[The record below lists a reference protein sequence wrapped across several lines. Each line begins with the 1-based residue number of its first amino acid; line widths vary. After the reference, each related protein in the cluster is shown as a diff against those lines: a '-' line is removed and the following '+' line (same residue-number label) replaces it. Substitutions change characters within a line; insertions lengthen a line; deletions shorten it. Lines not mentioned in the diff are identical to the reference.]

1 MDETE
6 TRASTVKLIGG
17 RLSLDFA
24 NTVDWRTSDHPQQL
38 LTSYSDLVAWSRH
51 AGILT
56 DDRAQRCLKE
66 AECRPM
72 EAIAVLERAIAL
84 REAIYRISSAISH
97 GLQPQAVDLDTLN
110 AELSEALARS
120 QIVPTSD
127 GFAWDWVGAGE
138 TLDRMLWAVVSDAAD
153 LLTSDDM
160 KRVRGCAG
168 DGCGW
173 LFLDMSRNRSRRWC
187 AMEDCGNRAK
197 ARRFYKRRR
206 AAITPDAPTRGHDE

>member
-24 NTVDWRTSDHPQQL
+24 NTVDWRTSDHPQQWL
-38 LTSYSDLVAWSRH
+38 MSYSGLVAWSRH

-56 DDRAQRCLKE
+56 DHEAQRLLQE
-66 AECRPM
+66 ATRRPVDAT
-72 EAIAVLERAIAL
+72 AILERAITL
-84 REAIYRISSAISH
+84 REAIYRIFSAISH
-97 GLQPQAVDLDTLN
+97 GVPPQAADFDILN

-120 QIVPTSD
+120 RVVPTAD
-127 GFAWDWVGAGE
+127 GFAWDWVGAGD
-138 TLDRMLWAVVSDAAD
+138 TLDRMLWAVVRDAAD

-160 KRVRGCAG
+160 NRVRECAG

-187 AMEDCGNRAK
+187 AMEGCGNRAK

-206 AAITPDAPTRGHDE
+206 TSRKRVS